1 METSRNYPLLSR
13 YCFSWCWQ
21 AQFRVLKPNKRKK
34 QWIDLAEV
42 QGTDADDAQK
52 SLRYLCDRKGWQL
65 LEVFHLRPTCLAFAF
80 DRDADNS
87 SFLSQEEKRKYCP
100 RPATHGEV
108 YRPQS
113 PQQLRQT
120 RQVEKQ
126 KRVIQ
131 AAYPLLADVLLA
143 TAFTS

>member
-1 METSRNYPLLSR
+1 MEASRNYPLLSR
-13 YCFSWCWQ
+13 YCFSWCWR
-21 AQFRVLKPNKRKK
+21 AQFRVLKPKKRKK

-65 LEVFHLRPTCLAFAF
+65 LEVFHLQPTCLAFAF
-80 DRDADNS
+80 DRDANNN
-87 SFLSQEEKRKYCP
+87 SFLSQEEKRQHCP
-100 RPATHGEV
+100 RPAARGEF
-108 YRPQS
+108 YHPQS
-113 PQQLRQT
+113 PQQLRQA

-126 KRVIQ
+126 KRAIR
-131 AAYPLLADVLLA
+131 AAYPLLADELLA